1 LAEIHLFL
9 FVVAPS
15 REIVVRTPF
24 LIEKECAS
32 ALHPSDV
39 RKNMPAFAA
48 QLLFGTGSIP

>member
-9 FVVAPS
+9 FVVAPQ
-15 REIVVRTPF
+15 REIVARTPF
-24 LIEKECAS
+24 LIEKKCTG

-48 QLLFGTGSIP
+48 QLLFRAGSIP